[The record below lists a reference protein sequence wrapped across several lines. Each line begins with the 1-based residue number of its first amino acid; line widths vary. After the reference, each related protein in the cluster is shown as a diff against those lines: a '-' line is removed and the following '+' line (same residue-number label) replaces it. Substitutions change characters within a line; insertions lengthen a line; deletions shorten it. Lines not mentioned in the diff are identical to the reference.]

1 MAKVFREPL
10 LAAIDIGTTKI
21 CTIIGKQLSNS
32 DVEVIA
38 VATAPSDGLKKGVV
52 VDINKTVAS
61 IKKSIQEAE
70 FIAGTKIEQA
80 TVGVSGSHI
89 NSINSHGAV
98 PIKRKEVK
106 EYDINNVL
114 HAAKA
119 VSIPEGHQILH
130 VVPQFYSID
139 KQEKVA
145 DPKGMHGVRLEA
157 WVHIVTGS
165 VATVQNLIHCCHLA
179 GVTVTDVILEQLASA
194 EAVLSSDE
202 KELGV
207 AVLDIGGG
215 TSDFALYHQGALKHT
230 FVIPS
235 AGQHITQDIA
245 IGFNTSL
252 DEAEKLKHDIHLLEG
267 DYRIYLENII
277 NARTNEILSIA
288 YQNICQHNLKSLMP
302 RGLVITG
309 GGSLLFDINS
319 KAKDIF
325 GVNSRQGIPKIGSSF
340 EPLNHPKYATG
351 YGLLLMTLKQH
362 QQTYNNINGPV
373 LVRVFTRMKSWIAD
387 FF

>member
-32 DVEVIA
+32 DVEIIA

-80 TVGVSGSHI
+80 TVGISGSHI

-119 VSIPEGHQILH
+119 VSLPEGHQILH

-235 AGQHITQDIA
+235 AGQHITQDVA

-277 NARTNEILSIA
+277 DARTREILSIS
-288 YQNICQHNLKSLMP
+288 YQNVCQHNLKSLMP

-309 GGSLLFDINS
+309 GGSLLFDISS

-325 GVNSRQGIPKIGSSF
+325 GVNSRLGIPKIANSF

-351 YGLLLMTLKQH
+351 YGLLLMTLKQY
-362 QQTYNNINGPV
+362 QQPYNNLNGPV
-373 LVRVFTRMKSWIAD
+373 LVRIFTRMKSWIAD